1 MTICPTP
8 LGILIPSSDEDFVD
22 KPLNVQFFGSGSV
35 YNLKFSGSS
44 VLLV

>member
-8 LGILIPSSDEDFVD
+8 LGILIPRSDEEFVD
-22 KPLNVQFFGSGSV
+22 RSLNVQFFWSGSV